1 MKQKIF
7 DATNGGLDIIL
18 YYYPQAREVVEG
30 RAKHF
35 KMRAAERTASTTVK
49 KFGQLW
55 YVTDFGDDQTARN
68 AIDLTMREENINFS
82 QALYLLADRFNV
94 DCGFKPEVNKP
105 DITTRTPHEDET
117 EGSITWDA
125 KKEPEESD
133 LQALGTYVKAE
144 TLQRGLLEAATRKP
158 DLIILDLGLP
168 DGDGIEF
175 IRDLR
180 QWSAVPVIVLSARSE
195 ESDKI
200 AALDA
205 GADDYLSKPFG
216 IGELQA
222 RLRVALRRHSATT
235 APDPLVKFS
244 DVTVDL
250 AARVIHR
257 GEEEVH
263 LTPIEFRLLAVL
275 LNNAGK
281 VLTQRQLLN
290 QVWGP
295 NAVEHSHYLR
305 IYMGH
310 LRQKLEQDPARPRH
324 FITETGIGYRF
335 ML

>member
-1 MKQKIF
+1 MTNVLILE
-7 DATNGGLDIIL
+7 DAHAIRRFL
-18 YYYPQAREVVEG
+18 
-30 RAKHF
+30 
-35 KMRAAERTASTTVK
+35 RTA
-49 KFGQLW
+49 L
-55 YVTDFGDDQTARN
+55 
-68 AIDLTMREENINFS
+68 E
-82 QALYLLADRFNV
+82 ADGLRV
-94 DCGFKPEVNKP
+94 YE
-105 DITTRTPHEDET
+105 
-117 EGSITWDA
+117 
-125 KKEPEESD
+125 
-133 LQALGTYVKAE
+133 AE

-168 DGDGIEF
+168 DGDGIDF

-180 QWSAVPVIVLSARSE
+180 QWSAIPVIVLSARSE

-222 RLRVALRRHSATT
+222 RLRVALRRHASGAS
-235 APDPLVKFS
+235 PEPVVHFSNVK
-244 DVTVDL
+244 VDI
-250 AARVIHR
+250 AARLVHR
-257 GEEEVH
+257 GDEEIH

-310 LRQKLEQDPARPRH
+310 LRQKLELDPARPRH
-324 FITETGIGYRF
+324 FLTETGIGYRF
-335 ML
+335 MP